1 MYIYGTGE
9 RGKGQ
14 SSWEGQSKGEFLVS
28 EEPLVMLNLAPIPPS
43 ACSPPLW
50 IQREAIVFC
59 TTHPRP
65 APTQARVV
73 RGTFGPEP
81 VIDSFLPTPF

>member
-14 SSWEGQSKGEFLVS
+14 SSWEGQLKGEFLIS
-28 EEPLVMLNLAPIPPS
+28 EEPLVILNLTPIPPS

-50 IQREAIVFC
+50 IQLKAIVFC
-59 TTHPRP
+59 TTHLCP
-65 APTQARVV
+65 APTQAWAV
-73 RGTFGPEP
+73 
-81 VIDSFLPTPF
+81 